1 MSRGPV
7 TLSGGE
13 EVLRPAENQVTDR
26 AGRTA
31 VRAWSTI
38 VERVPGPAEPP
49 PPSWAVDPFLSSLT
63 SLAPATVTAY
73 ERDVSQ
79 FVEWAGRLGLDG
91 PAAVDRRVV
100 RRFVA
105 HLTTR
110 RYARRTIARRV
121 SALRRYF
128 DWTRRE
134 GLVETDPTVTLSAPA
149 GDGRLPRILRR
160 DEIDRLLDDGPEPA
174 LAPGGRSTLPGSD
187 GRTDADELAIALRNR
202 DDAVLEILYG
212 SGLRVA
218 EACGLRPGD
227 VDLDG
232 ERLTVWGKGAKQ
244 RIVPLSRPAATA
256 LRFWLGTSR
265 AVLATDD
272 SPPDAVFLN
281 QRGRRLTPRDV
292 RRVLDRRS
300 PVPTHPHA
308 LRHTF
313 ATHLL
318 DGGADLRSVQEL
330 LGHTDLTTTQ
340 RYTHVSRERLRGVVE
355 STHPRA

>member
-1 MSRGPV
+1 
-7 TLSGGE
+7 
-13 EVLRPAENQVTDR
+13 
-26 AGRTA
+26 
-31 VRAWSTI
+31 
-38 VERVPGPAEPP
+38 VPGTAEPP
-49 PPSWAVDPFLSSLT
+49 PPGWGVDRFLASLA
-63 SLAPATVTAY
+63 SLAPTTIAAY
-73 ERDVSQ
+73 ERDVVQ

-91 PAAVDRRVV
+91 PAAVDRRAV

-105 HLTTR
+105 YLTTR
-110 RYARRTIARRV
+110 RYARRTIARRL

-128 DWTRRE
+128 DWARRQD
-134 GLVETDPTVTLSAPA
+134 LVETDPTVRSSAPA

-160 DEIDRLLDDGPEPA
+160 EELDRMLAPSAPVTGPSSGSSA
-174 LAPGGRSTLPGSD
+174 DRGRGAPGG
-187 GRTDADELAIALRNR
+187 ADEAMAEALRHR

-227 VDLDG
+227 VDLPG
-232 ERLTVWGKGAKQ
+232 CRLTVWGKGAKQ
-244 RIVPLSRPAATA
+244 RIVPLSRPAVAA
-256 LRFWLGTSR
+256 LASWLGRGRST
-265 AVLATDD
+265 LASAH

-281 QRGRRLTPRDV
+281 RRGHRLTPRDI
-292 RRVLDRRS
+292 RRILDRRS

>member
-1 MSRGPV
+1 MEDLGRGRAY
-7 TLSGGE
+7 L
-13 EVLRPAENQVTDR
+13 TDR
-26 AGRTA
+26 ARGTA
-31 VRAWSTI
+31 VRTRATI
-38 VERVPGPAEPP
+38 VQRVPGPAEPP
-49 PPSWAVDPFLSSLT
+49 PPSWAVDSFLRSLT
-63 SLAPATVTAY
+63 SLAPATIVAY
-73 ERDVSQ
+73 ERDVGQ

-91 PAAVDRRVV
+91 PGGVDRRVV

-128 DWTRRE
+128 DWLRRE
-134 GLVETDPTVTLSAPA
+134 GAIEADPTVRLSAPA

-160 DEIDRLLDDGPEPA
+160 GEIDSLLDE
-174 LAPGGRSTLPGSD
+174 APDRASARGS
-187 GRTDADELAIALRNR
+187 GADEDELTVALHNR

-244 RIVPLSRPAATA
+244 RIVPLSHPAATT
-256 LRFWLGTSR
+256 LRSWLETGRT
-265 AVLATDD
+265 VLASAD

-281 QRGRRLTPRDV
+281 QRGHRLTPRDV
-292 RRVLDRRS
+292 RRILDRRS

-355 STHPRA
+355 SSHPRA